1 MLILQPY
8 HGVCPRLRRAPRR
21 SLIAAS
27 PSAYRTH
34 FLRSSCPCR
43 AVVRY
48 PSPGACEQR
57 PIRLAPHELRDEL
70 SPRREDLGTL
80 GVGGS
85 RSGLGDGEGDASVG
99 RHQPDLEGD
108 GGGRVAESTWPVCVW
123 TGSRRPRAWQGT
135 APALAWGAWGARG
148 GAVSCWRA
156 RSWTDVGTRVAL
168 RSVDSASR
176 TQCAFGSTD
185 SGARL
190 LGLESC
196 CAPYWPC
203 NLR

>member
-1 MLILQPY
+1 MLILQPC

-27 PSAYRTH
+27 PSIYRTH

-43 AVVRY
+43 AVVRC

-80 GVGGS
+80 GVGES
-85 RSGLGDGEGDASVG
+85 RSGLGGWG
-99 RHQPDLEGD
+99 R
-108 GGGRVAESTWPVCVW
+108 GRLRGTTPAESTWPVCVW

-135 APALAWGAWGARG
+135 APARAWGPWGARG